1 MNISLAN
8 AQNDLSIANKILAQ
22 QTADLNAYNDDPT
35 KFPQIPAAQKAVTEA
50 TRCVNITS
58 MLIQKWQSTVQ
69 DAVQAEAEAEKTF
82 MNNPSS
88 TAAQVVFVEA
98 QETHKYMVDVYGD
111 IVMQDLC
118 AQARLMR
125 VQQELTDLQLNPPTV
140 DVNVFPKA
148 VEDAKVAVFVDRQVY
163 DGMLAAITDAQKAV
177 ILYKA
182 MKIANGR
189 HPTGLSAPPAPDGQ
203 GSSAPSPSAGPSRVR
218 RQPPRTGATV
228 RPVAEKFVDDDDEED
243 ADEGDGSDEENEEPE
258 DTGMSPSDDEGDD
271 DYGNDDAEE
280 KVQPVTQPLKRS
292 TSHASAADKGKG
304 KVAAPPA
311 RQEPRKKR
319 SAAPV
324 ERGMWSDKEST
335 IFAAARWFTKDELE
349 PLKGKQGT

>member
-1 MNISLAN
+1 
-8 AQNDLSIANKILAQ
+8 
-22 QTADLNAYNDDPT
+22 
-35 KFPQIPAAQKAVTEA
+35 
-50 TRCVNITS
+50 
-58 MLIQKWQSTVQ
+58 
-69 DAVQAEAEAEKTF
+69 

-182 MKIANGR
+182 MKVKAVTDAKTRLAKAKGTFRAGHFLKESVPIDCDA
-189 HPTGLSAPPAPDGQ
+189 
-203 GSSAPSPSAGPSRVR
+203 APSPSAGPSRVR